1 MKKTRKII
9 SLLLSLLMIITSVP
23 LMAVNS
29 FAADVVKSGTTGDCT
44 WTLDSDGVLTI
55 SGNGKMKNY
64 YTPWGKSITEVII
77 ENGVTSIGFSAF
89 RDCTSLT
96 SVTIPDSVTSIGY
109 EVFWGCTS
117 LTSVTI
123 PDSVTEIGWYAFED
137 CTSLTSVTIPDGVTS
152 IGGSTFSGCTSL
164 TSITIPDSVTEIG
177 ANAFLGCTSL
187 ASITIPNS
195 VTYIDK
201 EVFYGCTSLAEI
213 NVGSDNANYSS
224 ENGVL
229 FNKAKTVLIKYP
241 AGKTNTEYVIPNS
254 VYGIREE
261 VFENCT
267 SLTSIT
273 IPDSVTI
280 IAVGAFY
287 GCESLTEISVSSENA
302 DYSSEN
308 GVLFNK
314 DKTKIVRYPVGK
326 KDLSY
331 SIPDSVTSIGEEAFR
346 YCALLT
352 SVTIPDGVTSIGEG
366 AFGDCTSLTSITIGN
381 GVTSIGRIAFS
392 DCTSLTSVTIP
403 NSVTSIEDYAF
414 GGCTSLTSITIPDSV
429 TSIGYDA
436 FGGCTS
442 LTNIIIPDGT
452 TEISS
457 SSFEDTAYYNN
468 ESNWDNGIL
477 YIGNHLIKAKD
488 NVSGSVEIKQGTKT
502 IANSAFYHCWHL
514 TSVTIPDS
522 VTSIG
527 SSAFNYCTSLTS
539 VTIPDGVTNIGDYA
553 FMHCTSLTSITIPDS
568 VTSIGKSAF
577 NGCKSLTNIIIP
589 DGTTEIGSSSFEDTA
604 YYNNES
610 NWENGILYIGN
621 HLIKAKKDVFDH
633 VKIKQGT
640 KTIADSAFQTCSS
653 LTSVTIPDSV
663 TSIGGFAF
671 EYCTSL
677 KSVTI
682 PDSVTGINE
691 STFENCKALTKVTI
705 GNSVTSIGGHAFY
718 DCTSLTSIT
727 IPENVKTIS
736 EYAFNHYKDFII
748 YGYAG
753 SEAERYAN
761 KNGFKFVAIG
771 DAPTMTFPDV
781 RSGDWYS
788 DAVKYN
794 FERGYITGYSNGT
807 FGPANNIQR
816 QDFVL
821 ILARIAGV
829 DLSAYEGQNGG
840 FSDVQAGTYYAS
852 AVAWAKDT
860 GVVNGFS
867 ADNFG
872 VGTYISREQI
882 CLIFSRYL
890 NGSASGDV
898 DAIISAYPDGGNT
911 SPWAKAGVA
920 WAIENGIIG
929 NAGYINSTGNAGR
942 AEVAQIIYNMANK
955 GIL

>member
-23 LMAVNS
+23 LMAVES
-29 FAADVVKSGTTGDCT
+29 LAATSGKTGDCT

-55 SGNGKMKNY
+55 SGNGNMEDYDLSNPA
-64 YTPWGKSITEVII
+64 PWGTSITKVII
-77 ENGVTSIGFSAF
+77 ENGVTSIGWSAF
-89 RDCTSLT
+89 YRCTSLKSTTIGNSVTSIESFAFYGCTSLASIVIPDSVTSIGAVIFEGCNSIKTATINSTAAVSAFSGNTSIENIIIGDSVTEIGNYAFKNCASLT
-96 SVTIPDSVTSIGY
+96 SVTIPDSVTSIGD
-109 EVFWGCTS
+109 EAFESCTS

-123 PDSVTEIGWYAFED
+123 PDSVINIGSYVFEN
-137 CTSLTSVTIPDGVTS
+137 CTSLT
-152 IGGSTFSGCTSL
+152 
-164 TSITIPDSVTEIG
+164 
-177 ANAFLGCTSL
+177 
-187 ASITIPNS
+187 
-195 VTYIDK
+195 
-201 EVFYGCTSLAEI
+201 EI
-213 NVGSDNANYSS
+213 NVSSNNANYSS
-224 ENGVL
+224 ENG
-229 FNKAKTVLIKYP
+229 I
-241 AGKTNTEYVIPNS
+241 
-254 VYGIREE
+254 
-261 VFENCT
+261 
-267 SLTSIT
+267 
-273 IPDSVTI
+273 
-280 IAVGAFY
+280 
-287 GCESLTEISVSSENA
+287 
-302 DYSSEN
+302 
-308 GVLFNK
+308 LFNK

-366 AFGDCTSLTSITIGN
+366 AFGDCTSLTSVIIPDSVTEIGYS
-381 GVTSIGRIAFS
+381 GFCG
-392 DCTSLTSVTIP
+392 CTSLTSVTIG
-403 NSVTSIEDYAF
+403 SGVTSIGGHVFY
-414 GGCTSLTSITIPDSV
+414 GCTSLTSITIPDSV

-568 VTSIGKSAF
+568 VTSIGGSAF
-577 NGCKSLTNIIIP
+577 EGCKSLTNIIIP
-589 DGTTEIGSSSFEDTA
+589 DGTTEIGSGSFEDTA
-604 YYNNES
+604 YYNNTS
-610 NWENGILYIGN
+610 NWDNGILYIGN

-691 STFENCKALTKVTI
+691 STFENCKALIKVTI

-736 EYAFNHYKDFII
+736 KYAFNHYKDFII

-816 QDFVL
+816 QDFAL
-821 ILARIAGV
+821 ILARIAGA

-840 FSDVQAGTYYAS
+840 FSDVPSNEYYSA
-852 AVAWAKDT
+852 AVAWAKDRGIVT
-860 GVVNGFS
+860 GYS

-882 CLIFSRYL
+882 CLIFSRYF
-890 NGSASGDV
+890 GGEATGDV
-898 DAIISAYPDGGNT
+898 DAIVQAYPDGGNT

-929 NAGYINSTGNAGR
+929 NAGYINPIGNAGR
-942 AEVAQIIYNMANK
+942 AEVAQIIYNMANN
-955 GIL
+955 GML